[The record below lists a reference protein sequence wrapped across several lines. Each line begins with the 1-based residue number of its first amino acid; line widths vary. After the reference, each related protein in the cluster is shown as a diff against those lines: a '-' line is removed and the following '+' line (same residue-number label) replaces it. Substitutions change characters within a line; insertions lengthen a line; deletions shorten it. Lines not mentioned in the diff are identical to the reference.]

1 MDKERIAGTAKQA
14 KGTLEVAAGKVL
26 GDAKLIADGQN
37 DKATGKIQ
45 NAVGS
50 VKDAV
55 KEVLKK

>member
-1 MDKERIAGTAKQA
+1 MDKDRIDGAAKQA

-26 GDAKLIADGQN
+26 GDAKLVADGQN